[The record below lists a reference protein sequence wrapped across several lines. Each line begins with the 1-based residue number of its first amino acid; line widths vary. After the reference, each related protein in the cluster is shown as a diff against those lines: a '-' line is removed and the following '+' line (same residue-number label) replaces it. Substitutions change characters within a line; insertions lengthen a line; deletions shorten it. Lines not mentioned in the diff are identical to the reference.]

1 MPNEP
6 LTPSVEPAGDP
17 PLGRP
22 PDDLKAE
29 RVQRELRRLPGWALT
44 PDGGAISRTFRFKSA
59 ATPMLFAALVNG
71 LAQETGHHPRLTVLR
86 KAVICQLGSGQAGGV
101 TTKDVGLAR
110 RICYVE

>member
-6 LTPSVEPAGDP
+6 LTPSVGPAGGP

-22 PDDLKAE
+22 PNDLKAE
-29 RVQRELRRLPGWALT
+29 RVQRELSRLPGWALT
-44 PDGGAISRTFRFKSA
+44 PDGGAISRTFRFRSA

-86 KAVICQLGSGQAGGV
+86 KSVICQLGSGQAGGV
-101 TTKDVGLAR
+101 TMKDVGLAR